1 MYPINLPTTKEHHNE
16 EFITEQITS
25 TLRLALLFSR
35 GQSINSEVNEYVDDI
50 PWNAVK
56 DGDVKAVL
64 EYLENYSVEILLSEI
79 SIPLATFDINKRS
92 NVGNSSS
99 RKVVLT
105 ITPFHM
111 AVMAKQVSIVNLFM
125 EKLVQHAMNE
135 NGLDK
140 LEGVLGKKVLLT
152 FPKNPKYYSKD
163 DVSVDGM
170 NVFHLTAKYC
180 IPALKVIFRFL
191 NAHGLIDKQGIK
203 DLLQEKDKHLQQTPL
218 HIAAKCSS
226 SEATRLVYTSKTLRA
241 LNAGLNIVIILIK
254 TKIYS
259 NNFRQG

>member
-1 MYPINLPTTKEHHNE
+1 MHPTNLATSKKHHSE
-16 EFITEQITS
+16 VFTTEQITS

-35 GQSINSEVNEYVDDI
+35 GQSITSEENANIDDI

-56 DGDVKAVL
+56 DGDVKTVL
-64 EYLENYSVEILLSEI
+64 EYLENYSVDILLGEI
-79 SIPLATFDINKRS
+79 SIPLATFDVNKRW
-92 NVGNSSS
+92 NPVGNPAA

-125 EKLVQHAMNE
+125 EKLVQHAMNG
-135 NGLDK
+135 NGLDQ

-152 FPKNPKYYSKD
+152 FPKNPKCYSKD

-180 IPALKVIFRFL
+180 IPALKIIFRFL
-191 NAHGLIDKQGIK
+191 NVHGLIDKQGIK
-203 DLLQEKDKHLQQTPL
+203 ELLQEKDKHLQQTPL

-226 SEATRLVYTSKTLRA
+226 SEATR
-241 LNAGLNIVIILIK
+241 
-254 TKIYS
+254 
-259 NNFRQG
+259 